1 VAGFRFLVLQEAV
14 ETVLEMDVVEGLRYM
29 AMGVVFDGL
38 DAGAGLLE
46 S

>member
-1 VAGFRFLVLQEAV
+1 MAGFRFLVLQEEVEMVLGIDAV
-14 ETVLEMDVVEGLRYM
+14 DGLRYM

-38 DAGAGLLE
+38 DAGAGLLV

>member
-1 VAGFRFLVLQEAV
+1 MAGFRFLVLQGEV

-38 DAGAGLLE
+38 DAGAGLLV

>member
-14 ETVLEMDVVEGLRYM
+14 ERVLEMDVVEGLRYM

-38 DAGAGLLE
+38 DDGAGLSE

>member
-1 VAGFRFLVLQEAV
+1 MAGFRFLVLQE
-14 ETVLEMDVVEGLRYM
+14 EDEMVLEMGVVEGLRYM

-38 DAGAGLLE
+38 DAGAGLSE

>member
-1 VAGFRFLVLQEAV
+1 MAGFRFLVLQAEV
-14 ETVLEMDVVEGLRYM
+14 EMVLEMDVVDGVRYM

-38 DAGAGLLE
+38 DVGAGLSE